1 MSIALP
7 KRKVSLEQD
16 LETRYRL
23 PAHITLRC
31 LNDEIH
37 LYRKTNAGFYRNQ
50 IYDLELVGIF
60 KSENELR
67 KYSESC

>member
-1 MSIALP
+1 MSFALP
-7 KRKVSLEQD
+7 RRKLSLEQD
-16 LETRYRL
+16 LEIKYRL

-50 IYDLELVGIF
+50 VYDLELVGIL
-60 KSENELR
+60 KGEKELR
-67 KYSESC
+67 EYSESS